1 MKKAVLLSTEENLL
15 QTMNED
21 LLDRNKDLK
30 NFCCLLQHQ
39 QGMSS
44 IAIDGRW
51 GSGKT
56 FFVKQCALLLS
67 STNSLSYLNQEMK
80 EKVYDSINDKDFIEN
95 LADNKF
101 LAVYYD
107 AWKNDTEEDPVLSLI
122 YEIIQQLDLK
132 GGLIDL
138 DNLSSVLASA
148 LSVVTGRDVTD
159 FFNKVKDL
167 KLLNNIKEEKKMDAI
182 LQKFF
187 VKALN
192 QKCERLVIFV
202 DELDRC
208 RPSFAIKVLE
218 RIEHYFVND
227 RITFVFSMNIEQLQH
242 TIKAFYGNDFDA
254 CRYLDRFFDIRLSLP
269 TTISNRFF
277 NSLNLNDYST
287 IDNVIMRIQDTCNL
301 SLREFCKYYN
311 TVKVAGVNY
320 DRGDIYNFLFTY
332 IVPLSLALKLSNIS
346 EHDEFIKGKNVQP
359 LLDLYDNEYG
369 AYIVQDLLNKDEIL
383 PSIEF
388 SNTFET
394 KDSIPVTVEDKLRD
408 LYNAI
413 FVKEYTFTDYNT
425 QLGKYCF
432 NKDSKR
438 IVLEADTLLGRYASY
453 E

>member
-1 MKKAVLLSTEENLL
+1 
-15 QTMNED
+15 MNED

-30 NFCCLLQHQ
+30 NFRRLLQHQ

-80 EKVYDSINDKDFIEN
+80 EKVYDSINYKDFVEN
-95 LADNKF
+95 LADNQF

-138 DNLSSVLASA
+138 DNLSSVLTST

-159 FFNKVKDL
+159 FFNKVKDVN
-167 KLLNNIKEEKKMDAI
+167 LLNNIQEEKKMDAI

-269 TTISNRFF
+269 TTISNRLF
-277 NSLNLNDYST
+277 NSLNLNDYSL
-287 IDNVIMRIQDTCNL
+287 IDNVIMRIQDTYNL

-311 TVKVAGVNY
+311 TVKVASVNY
-320 DRGDIYNFLFTY
+320 DRGNIYNFLFTY

-359 LLDLYDNEYG
+359 LLDLYDNEFG
-369 AYIVQDLLNKDEIL
+369 AYIVQELLNKDEIL

-388 SNTFET
+388 SNTFKT
-394 KDSIPVTVEDKLRD
+394 KDSIPVTVEDKLRE
-408 LYNAI
+408 LYHAI
-413 FVKEYTFTDYNT
+413 FIKEYTFTDYKI
-425 QLGKYCF
+425 QLGRYCF

-438 IVLEADTLLGRYASY
+438 IVLEADTLMGKYASY

>member
-21 LLDRNKDLK
+21 LLDRNKDLR
-30 NFCCLLQHQ
+30 NFCRLLQHQ

-138 DNLSSVLASA
+138 DNLSSVLTSA

-159 FFNKVKDL
+159 FFNKVKDVN
-167 KLLNNIKEEKKMDAI
+167 LLNNIQEEKKMDAI

-192 QKCERLVIFV
+192 QKCERLLIFV

-287 IDNVIMRIQDTCNL
+287 IDSVIMRIQDTYNL
-301 SLREFCKYYN
+301 SIREFCKYYD
-311 TVKVAGVNY
+311 TIKIAGVNY
-320 DRGDIYNFLFTY
+320 DRDETDNFLFIY
-332 IVPLSLALKLSNIS
+332 IVTLSLALKFTNIS
-346 EHDEFIKGKNVQP
+346 VHDEFIKGKNIQP
-359 LLDLYDNEYG
+359 LLDLYDNEFG
-369 AYIVQDLLNKDEIL
+369 AYIVQELLNKDEIL

-388 SNTFET
+388 SNTFKT
-394 KDSIPVTVEDKLRD
+394 KDSIPVIVEDKLRD

-413 FVKEYTFTDYNT
+413 FVKEYTFDDYKT
-425 QLGKYCF
+425 QLGNYCF

-438 IVLEADTLLGRYASY
+438 IVLEADTLMGRYASY

>member
-1 MKKAVLLSTEENLL
+1 M
-15 QTMNED
+15 
-21 LLDRNKDLK
+21 
-30 NFCCLLQHQ
+30 
-39 QGMSS
+39 
-44 IAIDGRW
+44 
-51 GSGKT
+51 
-56 FFVKQCALLLS
+56 
-67 STNSLSYLNQEMK
+67 
-80 EKVYDSINDKDFIEN
+80 
-95 LADNKF
+95 
-101 LAVYYD
+101 
-107 AWKNDTEEDPVLSLI
+107 
-122 YEIIQQLDLK
+122 
-132 GGLIDL
+132 
-138 DNLSSVLASA
+138 
-148 LSVVTGRDVTD
+148 TGRDVTD
-159 FFNKVKDL
+159 FFNKVKDV
-167 KLLNNIKEEKKMDAI
+167 KLLNNIQEEKKMDAI

-192 QKCERLVIFV
+192 QQCERLVIFV

-287 IDNVIMRIQDTCNL
+287 IDNVIMRIQDTYNL

-359 LLDLYDNEYG
+359 LLDLYDNEFG
-369 AYIVQDLLNKDEIL
+369 TYIVQDLLNKDEIL

-388 SNTFET
+388 SNTFKT
-394 KDSIPVTVEDKLRD
+394 KDSVPVIVEDKLRD

-432 NKDSKR
+432 NKDSKT
-438 IVLEADTLLGRYASY
+438 IILEADTLMGKYASY

>member
-30 NFCCLLQHQ
+30 NFCRLLQLQ

-80 EKVYDSINDKDFIEN
+80 EKVYDSINYKDFVEN

-138 DNLSSVLASA
+138 DNLSSVLTSA

-159 FFNKVKDL
+159 FFNKVKDVN
-167 KLLNNIKEEKKMDAI
+167 LLNNIQEEKKMDAI

-187 VKALN
+187 VEALN

-277 NSLNLNDYST
+277 DSLNLNDNYS
-287 IDNVIMRIQDTCNL
+287 IDNVIMRIQDTYNL
-301 SLREFCKYYN
+301 SLREFCKFYN
-311 TVKVAGVNY
+311 TVKVAGVNN
-320 DRGDIYNFLFTY
+320 DRGDIYNFLLTY
-332 IVPLSLALKLSNIS
+332 IVPLSLALKFTNIS
-346 EHDEFIKGKNVQP
+346 VHDEFIKGKNVQP
-359 LLDLYDNEYG
+359 LLDLYDNEFG
-369 AYIVQDLLNKDEIL
+369 AYIVQELLNKDEIL

-388 SNTFET
+388 NNTFKT
-394 KDSIPVTVEDKLRD
+394 KDSIPVTVEDKLRE
-408 LYNAI
+408 LYHAI
-413 FVKEYTFTDYNT
+413 FIKEYTFTDYKI
-425 QLGKYCF
+425 QLGRYCF
-432 NKDSKR
+432 NKDSKT
-438 IVLEADTLLGRYASY
+438 IILEADTLMGKYAIY

>member
-30 NFCCLLQHQ
+30 NFCRLLQHQ

-159 FFNKVKDL
+159 FFNKVKDIN
-167 KLLNNIKEEKKMDAI
+167 LLNNIQEEKKMDAI

-192 QKCERLVIFV
+192 QQCERLVIFV

-287 IDNVIMRIQDTCNL
+287 IDNVIMRIQDTYNL

-332 IVPLSLALKLSNIS
+332 IVPLSLALKFTNIS
-346 EHDEFIKGKNVQP
+346 VHDEFIKGKNIQP
-359 LLDLYDNEYG
+359 LLDLYDNEFG
-369 AYIVQDLLNKDEIL
+369 TYIVQELLNKDEIL

-388 SNTFET
+388 SNTFKT
-394 KDSIPVTVEDKLRD
+394 KDSVPVIVEDKLRE

-413 FVKEYTFTDYNT
+413 FVKEYTLTDYKT
-425 QLGKYCF
+425 QLGKYYF

>member
-30 NFCCLLQHQ
+30 NFCNLLQHQ

-56 FFVKQCALLLS
+56 FFVKQCALLLN
-67 STNSLSYLNQEMK
+67 STNSLSYLNKEMK
-80 EKVYDSINDKDFIEN
+80 EKVYKTVNDKGFIEN
-95 LADNKF
+95 LADNQF

-107 AWKNDTEEDPVLSLI
+107 AWKNDTEEDPVVSLI

-138 DNLSSVLASA
+138 NKMSSILTDVLC
-148 LSVVTGRDVTD
+148 VVTGRDFTD
-159 FFNKVKDL
+159 LFNKVKDVNLL
-167 KLLNNIKEEKKMDAI
+167 KNIQEEKNMDAI
-182 LQKFF
+182 LQEFF

-208 RPSFAIKVLE
+208 RPNFAIKVLE

-277 NSLNLNDYST
+277 DSLNLNDNYS
-287 IDNVIMRIQDTCNL
+287 IDNVIMRIQDTYNL

-320 DRGDIYNFLFTY
+320 DRDETDNFLFIY
-332 IVPLSLALKLSNIS
+332 IVTLSLALKFTNIS
-346 EHDEFIKGKNVQP
+346 VHDEFIKGKNIQP
-359 LLDLYDNEYG
+359 LLDLYDNEFG
-369 AYIVQDLLNKDEIL
+369 AYIAQELLNKDEIL
-383 PSIEF
+383 PIIEF
-388 SNTFET
+388 SNTFKT
-394 KDSIPVTVEDKLRD
+394 KDSIPVTVEDKLRE

-413 FVKEYTFTDYNT
+413 FVKEYTFTDHKR

-438 IVLEADTLLGRYASY
+438 IILEADTLLGRYASY

>member
-1 MKKAVLLSTEENLL
+1 
-15 QTMNED
+15 
-21 LLDRNKDLK
+21 
-30 NFCCLLQHQ
+30 
-39 QGMSS
+39 MSS

-138 DNLSSVLASA
+138 DNLSSVLTSA

-159 FFNKVKDL
+159 FFNKVKDVN
-167 KLLNNIKEEKKMDAI
+167 LLNNIQEEKKMDAI

-192 QKCERLVIFV
+192 QKCERLLIFV

-287 IDNVIMRIQDTCNL
+287 IDSVIMRIQDTYNL
-301 SLREFCKYYN
+301 SIREFCKYYD
-311 TVKVAGVNY
+311 TIKIAGVNY
-320 DRGDIYNFLFTY
+320 DRDETDNFLFIY
-332 IVPLSLALKLSNIS
+332 IVTLSLALKFTNIS
-346 EHDEFIKGKNVQP
+346 VHDEFIKGKNIQP
-359 LLDLYDNEYG
+359 LLDLYDNEFG
-369 AYIVQDLLNKDEIL
+369 AYIVQELLNKDEIL

-388 SNTFET
+388 SNTFKT
-394 KDSIPVTVEDKLRD
+394 KDSIPVIVEDKLRD

-413 FVKEYTFTDYNT
+413 FVKEYTFDDYKT
-425 QLGKYCF
+425 QLGNYCF

-438 IVLEADTLLGRYASY
+438 IVLEADTLMGRYASY

>member
-30 NFCCLLQHQ
+30 NFCRLLQHQ

-138 DNLSSVLASA
+138 DNLSSVLTSA

-159 FFNKVKDL
+159 FFNKVKDVN
-167 KLLNNIKEEKKMDAI
+167 LLNNIQEEKKMDAI

-192 QKCERLVIFV
+192 QKCERLLIFV

-277 NSLNLNDYST
+277 NSLNLNDDST
-287 IDNVIMRIQDTCNL
+287 IDSVIMRIQDTYNL
-301 SLREFCKYYN
+301 SIREFCKYYD
-311 TVKVAGVNY
+311 TIKIAGVNY
-320 DRGDIYNFLFTY
+320 DRDETDNFLFIY
-332 IVPLSLALKLSNIS
+332 IVTLSLALKFTNIS
-346 EHDEFIKGKNVQP
+346 VHDEFIKGKNIQP
-359 LLDLYDNEYG
+359 LLDLYDNEFG
-369 AYIVQDLLNKDEIL
+369 AYIVQELLNKDEIL

-388 SNTFET
+388 SNTFKT
-394 KDSIPVTVEDKLRD
+394 KDSIPVIVEDKLRD

-413 FVKEYTFTDYNT
+413 FVKEYTFDDYKT
-425 QLGKYCF
+425 QLGNYCF

-438 IVLEADTLLGRYASY
+438 IVLEADTLMGRYASY

>member
-30 NFCCLLQHQ
+30 NFCRLLQHQ

-138 DNLSSVLASA
+138 DNLSSILTSA

-159 FFNKVKDL
+159 FFNKVKDVN
-167 KLLNNIKEEKKMDAI
+167 LLNNIQAEKKMDAI

-192 QKCERLVIFV
+192 QQCERLVIFV

-227 RITFVFSMNIEQLQH
+227 RITFVFSINIEQLQY

-287 IDNVIMRIQDTCNL
+287 IDNVIMRIQDTYNL

-359 LLDLYDNEYG
+359 LLDLYDNEFG
-369 AYIVQDLLNKDEIL
+369 TYIVQDLLNKDEIL
-383 PSIEF
+383 PSIKF
-388 SNTFET
+388 NNASNT
-394 KDSIPVTVEDKLRD
+394 KDSIPVIVEDKLRD

-432 NKDSKR
+432 NKDSKT
-438 IVLEADTLLGRYASY
+438 IILEADTLMGKYASY

>member
-1 MKKAVLLSTEENLL
+1 
-15 QTMNED
+15 MNED

-30 NFCCLLQHQ
+30 NFRRLLQHQ

-80 EKVYDSINDKDFIEN
+80 EKVYDSINYKDFVEN
-95 LADNKF
+95 LADNQF

-138 DNLSSVLASA
+138 DNLSSVLTST

-159 FFNKVKDL
+159 FFNKIKDVN
-167 KLLNNIKEEKKMDAI
+167 LLNNIQEEKKMDAI

-187 VKALN
+187 VEALN

-287 IDNVIMRIQDTCNL
+287 IDNVIMRIQDTYNL
-301 SLREFCKYYN
+301 SFREFCKYYN
-311 TVKVAGVNY
+311 TVKVASVNY
-320 DRGDIYNFLFTY
+320 DRGNIYNFLFTY

-359 LLDLYDNEYG
+359 LLDLYDNELG
-369 AYIVQDLLNKDEIL
+369 TYIVQELLNKDEIL

-388 SNTFET
+388 SNTFKT
-394 KDSIPVTVEDKLRD
+394 KDSIPVTVEDKLRE
-408 LYNAI
+408 LYHAI

-432 NKDSKR
+432 NKDSKT
-438 IVLEADTLLGRYASY
+438 IILEADTLMGKYASY

>member
-30 NFCCLLQHQ
+30 NFCRLLQLQ

-80 EKVYDSINDKDFIEN
+80 EKVCDSINDKDFIEN

-159 FFNKVKDL
+159 FFNKIKDIN
-167 KLLNNIKEEKKMDAI
+167 LLNNIQEEKKMDAI

-287 IDNVIMRIQDTCNL
+287 IDNVIMRIQDTYNL

-320 DRGDIYNFLFTY
+320 DRGNIYNFLFTY

-359 LLDLYDNEYG
+359 LLDLYDNEFG
-369 AYIVQDLLNKDEIL
+369 AYIVQELLNKDEIL

-388 SNTFET
+388 SNTFKT
-394 KDSIPVTVEDKLRD
+394 KDSIPVTVEDKLRE
-408 LYNAI
+408 LYHAI

-432 NKDSKR
+432 NKDSKT
-438 IVLEADTLLGRYASY
+438 IILEADTLMGKYASY

>member
-159 FFNKVKDL
+159 FFNKVKDIN
-167 KLLNNIKEEKKMDAI
+167 LLNNIQEEKKMDAI

-192 QKCERLVIFV
+192 QQCERLVIFV

-287 IDNVIMRIQDTCNL
+287 IDNVIMRIQDTYNL

-359 LLDLYDNEYG
+359 LLDLYDNEFG
-369 AYIVQDLLNKDEIL
+369 TYIVQDLLNKDEIL
-383 PSIEF
+383 PSIKF
-388 SNTFET
+388 NNASNT
-394 KDSIPVTVEDKLRD
+394 KDSIPVIVEDKLRD

-432 NKDSKR
+432 NKDSKT
-438 IVLEADTLLGRYASY
+438 IILEADTLMGKYASY

>member
-30 NFCCLLQHQ
+30 NFCRLLQHQ

-159 FFNKVKDL
+159 FFNKVKDV

-277 NSLNLNDYST
+277 NSLNLNDHST
-287 IDNVIMRIQDTCNL
+287 IDSVIMRIQDTYNL
-301 SLREFCKYYN
+301 SLREFCKYYD
-311 TVKVAGVNY
+311 TVKVAGVKY
-320 DRGDIYNFLFTY
+320 DHGDIYNFLFIY
-332 IVPLSLALKLSNIS
+332 IVTLSLALKFTNIS
-346 EHDEFIKGKNVQP
+346 VHDEFIKGKNIQP
-359 LLDLYDNEYG
+359 LLDLYDNEFG
-369 AYIVQDLLNKDEIL
+369 AYIAQELLNKDEIL

-388 SNTFET
+388 SNTFKTE
-394 KDSIPVTVEDKLRD
+394 DSIPVTVEDKLRE

-413 FVKEYTFTDYNT
+413 FVKEYTFTDYKT
-425 QLGKYCF
+425 QLGRYCF
-432 NKDSKR
+432 NKGSKR

>member
-30 NFCCLLQHQ
+30 NFCRLLQHQ

-56 FFVKQCALLLS
+56 FFVKQCAILLS

-159 FFNKVKDL
+159 FFNKIKDIN
-167 KLLNNIKEEKKMDAI
+167 LLNNIQEEKKMDAI

-269 TTISNRFF
+269 TTISNRLF
-277 NSLNLNDYST
+277 NSLNLNDYSL
-287 IDNVIMRIQDTCNL
+287 IDNVIMRIQDTYNL

-311 TVKVAGVNY
+311 TVKVASVNN
-320 DRGDIYNFLFTY
+320 DCGDIYNFLLTY
-332 IVPLSLALKLSNIS
+332 IVPLSLALKFTNIS
-346 EHDEFIKGKNVQP
+346 VHDEFIKGKNVQP
-359 LLDLYDNEYG
+359 LLDLYDNEFG
-369 AYIVQDLLNKDEIL
+369 AYIVQELLNKDEIL

-388 SNTFET
+388 SNTFKT
-394 KDSIPVTVEDKLRD
+394 KDSIPVTVEDKLRE
-408 LYNAI
+408 LYHAI

-432 NKDSKR
+432 NKDSKT
-438 IVLEADTLLGRYASY
+438 IILEADTLMGKYASY

>member
-30 NFCCLLQHQ
+30 NFCRLLQHQ

-67 STNSLSYLNQEMK
+67 STNSLSYLNKEMK

-122 YEIIQQLDLK
+122 YEIIQQLNLK

-138 DNLSSVLASA
+138 DNMSSILTSA
-148 LSVVTGRDVTD
+148 LSVVTGRDVTN
-159 FFNKVKDL
+159 FFNNIEDVNLL
-167 KLLNNIKEEKKMDAI
+167 KNIQEEKKMDDI
-182 LQKFF
+182 LQEFF
-187 VKALN
+187 VEALDE
-192 QKCERLVIFV
+192 KCDRLVIFV

-208 RPSFAIKVLE
+208 RPSYAIKVLE

-277 NSLNLNDYST
+277 NSLNLNNNYT
-287 IDNVIMRIQDTCNL
+287 IDNVIMKIQDTYNL
-301 SLREFCKYYN
+301 SLREFCKYYD

-320 DRGDIYNFLFTY
+320 DRGEIYNFLFIY
-332 IVPLSLALKLSNIS
+332 IVTLSLALKFTNINL
-346 EHDEFIKGKNVQP
+346 HNEFIKGKNVQP
-359 LLDLYDNEYG
+359 LLDLYNNEFG

-383 PSIEF
+383 PSITF
-388 SNTFET
+388 NNALNTE
-394 KDSIPVTVEDKLRD
+394 DSISVTVEDKLRE
-408 LYNAI
+408 LYDAI

-432 NKDSKR
+432 DKDSKR

>member
-30 NFCCLLQHQ
+30 NFCRLLQHQ

-67 STNSLSYLNQEMK
+67 STNSLSYLNTEIK
-80 EKVYDSINDKDFIEN
+80 ERVYEIVKDKGFVEN
-95 LADNKF
+95 LADNQF

-138 DNLSSVLASA
+138 DNMSSILTSA
-148 LSVVTGRDVTD
+148 LSVVTGRDVTN
-159 FFNKVKDL
+159 FFNNATDVNLL
-167 KLLNNIKEEKKMDAI
+167 KNIQEEKKMDAI
-182 LQKFF
+182 LQQFF
-187 VKALN
+187 VEALN
-192 QKCERLVIFV
+192 EKCEKLVIFV

-277 NSLNLNDYST
+277 NSLNLNNNYT
-287 IDNVIMRIQDTCNL
+287 IDNVIMKIQDTYNL
-301 SLREFCKYYN
+301 SLREFCKYYD

-320 DRGDIYNFLFTY
+320 DRGEIYNFLFIY
-332 IVPLSLALKLSNIS
+332 IVTLSLALKFTNINL
-346 EHDEFIKGKNVQP
+346 HNEFIKGKNVQP
-359 LLDLYDNEYG
+359 LLDLYNNEFG

-383 PSIEF
+383 PSITF
-388 SNTFET
+388 NNALNTE
-394 KDSIPVTVEDKLRD
+394 DSISVTVEDKLRE
-408 LYNAI
+408 LYDAI
-413 FVKEYTFTDYNT
+413 FVKEYTFTDYKT

-432 NKDSKR
+432 NKDSKA
-438 IVLEADTLLGRYASY
+438 IVLEADTLMGKYADY

>member
-30 NFCCLLQHQ
+30 NFCRLLQHQ

-159 FFNKVKDL
+159 FFNKVKDIN
-167 KLLNNIKEEKKMDAI
+167 LLNNIQEEKKMDAI

-192 QKCERLVIFV
+192 QQCERLVIFV

-242 TIKAFYGNDFDA
+242 TIKAYYGNDFDA

-277 NSLNLNDYST
+277 NSLNLNDHST
-287 IDNVIMRIQDTCNL
+287 IDSVIMRIQDTYNL
-301 SLREFCKYYN
+301 SLREFCKYYD
-311 TVKVAGVNY
+311 TVKVAGVKY
-320 DRGDIYNFLFTY
+320 DHGDIYNFLFIY
-332 IVPLSLALKLSNIS
+332 IVTLSLALKFTNIS
-346 EHDEFIKGKNVQP
+346 MHDEFIKGKNIQP
-359 LLDLYDNEYG
+359 LLDLYDNEFG

-383 PSIEF
+383 PIIEF
-388 SNTFET
+388 SDAFKT

-408 LYNAI
+408 LYDAI
-413 FVKEYTFTDYNT
+413 FVKEYTITDYNT

-432 NKDSKR
+432 NKDSKT
-438 IVLEADTLLGRYASY
+438 IILEADTLMGKYASY

>member
-30 NFCCLLQHQ
+30 NFCRLLQHQ

-159 FFNKVKDL
+159 FFNKIKDV

-277 NSLNLNDYST
+277 NSLNLNDYSI
-287 IDNVIMRIQDTCNL
+287 IDNVIMRIQDTYNL

-320 DRGDIYNFLFTY
+320 DRGDIYDFLFTY

-359 LLDLYDNEYG
+359 LLDLYDNEFG
-369 AYIVQDLLNKDEIL
+369 TYIVQDLLNKDEIL
-383 PSIEF
+383 PSIKF
-388 SNTFET
+388 NNASNT
-394 KDSIPVTVEDKLRD
+394 KDSIPVIVEDKLRD

-432 NKDSKR
+432 DKDSKR

>member
-30 NFCCLLQHQ
+30 NFCRLLQHQ

-132 GGLIDL
+132 GGLIDF
-138 DNLSSVLASA
+138 DNLSSILTSA

-159 FFNKVKDL
+159 FFNKVKDVN
-167 KLLNNIKEEKKMDAI
+167 LLNNIQAEKKMDAI

-192 QKCERLVIFV
+192 QQCERLVIFV

-227 RITFVFSMNIEQLQH
+227 RITFVFSINIEQLQY

-287 IDNVIMRIQDTCNL
+287 IDNVIMRIQDTYNL

-359 LLDLYDNEYG
+359 LLDLYDNEFG
-369 AYIVQDLLNKDEIL
+369 TYIVQDLLNKDEIL
-383 PSIEF
+383 PSIKF
-388 SNTFET
+388 NNASNT
-394 KDSIPVTVEDKLRD
+394 KDSIPVIVEDKLRD

-432 NKDSKR
+432 NKDSKT
-438 IVLEADTLLGRYASY
+438 IILEADTLMGKYASY

>member
-30 NFCCLLQHQ
+30 NFCRLLQHQ

-56 FFVKQCALLLS
+56 FFVKQCALLLN
-67 STNSLSYLNQEMK
+67 STNSLSYLNTEIK
-80 EKVYDSINDKDFIEN
+80 ERVYEIVKDKGFIEN
-95 LADNKF
+95 LVDNQF

-122 YEIIQQLDLK
+122 YEIIKQLNLK

-138 DNLSSVLASA
+138 DNMSSILTSA
-148 LSVVTGRDVTD
+148 LSVVTGRDVTN
-159 FFNKVKDL
+159 FFNNIEDVNLL
-167 KLLNNIKEEKKMDAI
+167 KNIQKEKKMDDI
-182 LQKFF
+182 LQEFF
-187 VKALN
+187 VEALDE
-192 QKCERLVIFV
+192 KCDRLVIFV

-242 TIKAFYGNDFDA
+242 TIKAFYGSDFDA

-277 NSLNLNDYST
+277 GSLNLYDNCE
-287 IDNVIMRIQDTCNL
+287 IDNVIMRIQDTYNL
-301 SLREFCKYYN
+301 SLREFCKYYD
-311 TVKVAGVNY
+311 TVKVAGVKY
-320 DRGDIYNFLFTY
+320 DRDETDNFLFIY
-332 IVPLSLALKLSNIS
+332 IVTLSLALKFTNIS
-346 EHDEFIKGKNVQP
+346 VHDEFIKGKNIQP
-359 LLDLYDNEYG
+359 LLDLYDNEFG
-369 AYIVQDLLNKDEIL
+369 AYIVQELLNKDEIL

-388 SNTFET
+388 SNTFKT
-394 KDSIPVTVEDKLRD
+394 KDSIPVTVEDKLRE

-413 FVKEYTFTDYNT
+413 FVKEYTFTDYKT
-425 QLGKYCF
+425 QLGRYCF

-438 IVLEADTLLGRYASY
+438 IVLEADTLMGRYANY

>member
-159 FFNKVKDL
+159 FFNKVKDV

-208 RPSFAIKVLE
+208 RPSFAIKLLE

-287 IDNVIMRIQDTCNL
+287 IDNVIMRIQDTYNL

-311 TVKVAGVNY
+311 TVKIAGVNY

-359 LLDLYDNEYG
+359 LLDLYDNEFG
-369 AYIVQDLLNKDEIL
+369 TYIVQDLLNKDEIL
-383 PSIEF
+383 PSIKLNNA
-388 SNTFET
+388 SNT
-394 KDSIPVTVEDKLRD
+394 KDSIPVIVEDKLRA

-413 FVKEYTFTDYNT
+413 FVKEYTITDYNT

-438 IVLEADTLLGRYASY
+438 IILEADTLLGRYASY

>member
-30 NFCCLLQHQ
+30 NFCRLLQHQ

-138 DNLSSVLASA
+138 DNLSSILTSA

-159 FFNKVKDL
+159 FFNKVKDVN
-167 KLLNNIKEEKKMDAI
+167 LLNNIQAEKKMDAI

-192 QKCERLVIFV
+192 QQCERLVIFV

-227 RITFVFSMNIEQLQH
+227 RITFVFSINIEQLQY
-242 TIKAFYGNDFDA
+242 TIKAFYGIDFDA

-287 IDNVIMRIQDTCNL
+287 IDNVIMRIQDTYNL

-359 LLDLYDNEYG
+359 LLDLYDNEFG
-369 AYIVQDLLNKDEIL
+369 TYIVQDLLNKDEIL
-383 PSIEF
+383 PSIKF
-388 SNTFET
+388 NNASNT
-394 KDSIPVTVEDKLRD
+394 KDSIPVIVEDKLRD

-432 NKDSKR
+432 NKDSKT
-438 IVLEADTLLGRYASY
+438 IILEADTLMGKYASY

>member
-1 MKKAVLLSTEENLL
+1 MT
-15 QTMNED
+15 
-21 LLDRNKDLK
+21 
-30 NFCCLLQHQ
+30 
-39 QGMSS
+39 
-44 IAIDGRW
+44 
-51 GSGKT
+51 
-56 FFVKQCALLLS
+56 S
-67 STNSLSYLNQEMK
+67 STSRISRKEISPQISYH
-80 EKVYDSINDKDFIEN
+80 SIIRICDKDFIEN

-138 DNLSSVLASA
+138 DNLSSVLTSA

-159 FFNKVKDL
+159 FFNKVKDVN
-167 KLLNNIKEEKKMDAI
+167 LLNNIQEEKKMDAI

-192 QKCERLVIFV
+192 QKCERLLIFV

-287 IDNVIMRIQDTCNL
+287 IDSVIMRIQDTYNL
-301 SLREFCKYYN
+301 SIREFCKYYD
-311 TVKVAGVNY
+311 TIKIAGVNY
-320 DRGDIYNFLFTY
+320 DRDETDNFLFIY
-332 IVPLSLALKLSNIS
+332 IVTLSLALKFTNIS
-346 EHDEFIKGKNVQP
+346 VHDEFIKGKNIQP
-359 LLDLYDNEYG
+359 LLDLYDNEFG
-369 AYIVQDLLNKDEIL
+369 AYIVQELLNKDEIL

-388 SNTFET
+388 SNTFKT
-394 KDSIPVTVEDKLRD
+394 KDSIPVIVEDKLRD

-413 FVKEYTFTDYNT
+413 FVKEYTFDDYKT
-425 QLGKYCF
+425 QLGNYCF

-438 IVLEADTLLGRYASY
+438 IVLEADTLMGRYASY

>member
-30 NFCCLLQHQ
+30 NFCRLLQHQ

-67 STNSLSYLNQEMK
+67 STNSLSYLNKEMK

-122 YEIIQQLDLK
+122 YEIIQQLNLK

-138 DNLSSVLASA
+138 DNMSSILTSA
-148 LSVVTGRDVTD
+148 LSVVTGRDVTN
-159 FFNKVKDL
+159 FFNNIEDVNLL
-167 KLLNNIKEEKKMDAI
+167 KNIQEEKKMDDI
-182 LQKFF
+182 LQEFF
-187 VKALN
+187 VEALDE
-192 QKCERLVIFV
+192 KCDRLVIFV

-208 RPSFAIKVLE
+208 RPSYAIKVLE

-277 NSLNLNDYST
+277 NSLNLNNNYT
-287 IDNVIMRIQDTCNL
+287 IDNVIMKIQDTYNL
-301 SLREFCKYYN
+301 SLREFCKYYD

-320 DRGDIYNFLFTY
+320 DRGEIYNFLFIY
-332 IVPLSLALKLSNIS
+332 IVTLSLALKFTNINL
-346 EHDEFIKGKNVQP
+346 HNEFIKGKNVQP
-359 LLDLYDNEYG
+359 LLDLYNNEFG

-383 PSIEF
+383 PSITF
-388 SNTFET
+388 NNALNTE
-394 KDSIPVTVEDKLRD
+394 DSISVTVEDKLRE
-408 LYNAI
+408 LYDAI
-413 FVKEYTFTDYNT
+413 FVKEYTFTDYKT

-432 NKDSKR
+432 NKDSKA
-438 IVLEADTLLGRYASY
+438 IVLEADTLMGKYADY

>member
-30 NFCCLLQHQ
+30 NFCRLLQHQ

-159 FFNKVKDL
+159 FFNKVKDIN
-167 KLLNNIKEEKKMDAI
+167 LLNNIQEEKKMDAI

-192 QKCERLVIFV
+192 QQCERLVIFV

-287 IDNVIMRIQDTCNL
+287 IDNVIMRIQDTYNL

-359 LLDLYDNEYG
+359 LLDLYDNEFG
-369 AYIVQDLLNKDEIL
+369 TYIVQDLLNKDEIL
-383 PSIEF
+383 PSIKF
-388 SNTFET
+388 NNASNT
-394 KDSIPVTVEDKLRD
+394 KDSIPVIVEDKLRD

-432 NKDSKR
+432 NKDSK
-438 IVLEADTLLGRYASY
+438 IIILEADTLMGKYASY

>member
-30 NFCCLLQHQ
+30 NFCRLLQHQ

-159 FFNKVKDL
+159 FFNKVKDIN
-167 KLLNNIKEEKKMDAI
+167 LLNNIQEEKKMDAI

-192 QKCERLVIFV
+192 QQCERLVIFI

-227 RITFVFSMNIEQLQH
+227 RITFVFSINIEQLQY

-287 IDNVIMRIQDTCNL
+287 IDNVIMRIQDTYNL

-359 LLDLYDNEYG
+359 LLDLYDNEFG
-369 AYIVQDLLNKDEIL
+369 TYIVQDLLNKDEIL
-383 PSIEF
+383 PSIKF
-388 SNTFET
+388 NNASNT
-394 KDSIPVTVEDKLRD
+394 KDSIPVIVEDKLRD

-432 NKDSKR
+432 NKDSKT
-438 IVLEADTLLGRYASY
+438 IILEADTLMGKYASY

>member
-1 MKKAVLLSTEENLL
+1 MKKAVLLSTEENLI
-15 QTMNED
+15 QTMNKD
-21 LLDRNKDLK
+21 LLDRNKDLMS
-30 NFCCLLQHQ
+30 FCSLLQHQ

-56 FFVKQCALLLS
+56 FFVKQCALLLN
-67 STNSLSYLNQEMK
+67 STNSLSYLNTEIK
-80 EKVYDSINDKDFIEN
+80 EQVYKIVKDKGFREN
-95 LADNKF
+95 LADNQF

-132 GGLIDL
+132 GELIDL
-138 DNLSSVLASA
+138 NHISSILNSA
-148 LSVVTGRDVTD
+148 LCVVTGRDVTN
-159 FFNKVKDL
+159 FFNKAEDVN
-167 KLLNNIKEEKKMDAI
+167 LLNNIQKEKKMDDI
-182 LQKFF
+182 LQEFF
-187 VKALN
+187 VEALDE
-192 QKCERLVIFV
+192 KCDRLVIFV

-208 RPSFAIKVLE
+208 RPSYAIKVLE

-277 NSLNLNDYST
+277 NSLNLNNNYT
-287 IDNVIMRIQDTCNL
+287 IDNVIMKIQDTYNL
-301 SLREFCKYYN
+301 SLREFCKYYD

-320 DRGDIYNFLFTY
+320 DRGEIYNFLFIY
-332 IVPLSLALKLSNIS
+332 IVTLSLALKFTNINL
-346 EHDEFIKGKNVQP
+346 HNEFIKGKNVQP
-359 LLDLYDNEYG
+359 LLDLYNNEFG

-383 PSIEF
+383 TSITF
-388 SNTFET
+388 NNALNTE
-394 KDSIPVTVEDKLRD
+394 DSISVTVEDKLRE
-408 LYNAI
+408 LYDAI
-413 FVKEYTFTDYNT
+413 FVKEYTFTDYKT

-432 NKDSKR
+432 NKDSKA
-438 IVLEADTLLGRYASY
+438 IVLEADTLMGKYADY

>member
-30 NFCCLLQHQ
+30 NFCRLLQHQ

-56 FFVKQCALLLS
+56 FFVKQCALLLN
-67 STNSLSYLNQEMK
+67 STNSLSYLKKEMK
-80 EKVYDSINDKDFIEN
+80 EKVYDTINDKGFIEN
-95 LADNKF
+95 LADNQF

-107 AWKNDTEEDPVLSLI
+107 AWKNDTEEDPVVSLI

-138 DNLSSVLASA
+138 NKMSSILTDV
-148 LSVVTGRDVTD
+148 LSVVTGRDFTD
-159 FFNKVKDL
+159 LFNKVKDVNLL
-167 KLLNNIKEEKKMDAI
+167 KNIQEEKNMDAI
-182 LQKFF
+182 LQEFF
-187 VKALN
+187 VDALN
-192 QKCERLVIFV
+192 EKCDRLIIFV

-208 RPSFAIKVLE
+208 RPNFAVKLLE

-242 TIKAFYGNDFDA
+242 TIKVYYGNDFDA

-277 NSLNLNDYST
+277 NSLNLNDHST
-287 IDNVIMRIQDTCNL
+287 IDSVIMRIQDTYNL
-301 SLREFCKYYN
+301 SLREFCKYYD
-311 TVKVAGVNY
+311 TVKVAGVKY
-320 DRGDIYNFLFTY
+320 DHGDIYNFLFIY
-332 IVPLSLALKLSNIS
+332 IVTLSLALKLTNIS
-346 EHDEFIKGKNVQP
+346 VHDEFIKGKNIQP
-359 LLDLYDNEYG
+359 LLDLYDNEFG
-369 AYIVQDLLNKDEIL
+369 AYIVQDLLNKDEML
-383 PSIEF
+383 PSIKF
-388 SNTFET
+388 YDAFKT
-394 KDSIPVTVEDKLRD
+394 KDSILVTVEDKLRA

-413 FVKEYTFTDYNT
+413 FVKEYTLTDYKT

>member
-30 NFCCLLQHQ
+30 NFCRLLQHQ

-159 FFNKVKDL
+159 FFNKVKDV

-413 FVKEYTFTDYNT
+413 FVKEYTITDYNT

-432 NKDSKR
+432 NKDSKT
-438 IVLEADTLLGRYASY
+438 IILEADTLMGKYASY

>member
-1 MKKAVLLSTEENLL
+1 MKKAVLLSTKENLL

-30 NFCCLLQHQ
+30 NFCRLLQHQ

-138 DNLSSVLASA
+138 DNLSSVLTSA

-159 FFNKVKDL
+159 FFNKVKDVN
-167 KLLNNIKEEKKMDAI
+167 LLNNIQEEKKMDAI

-187 VKALN
+187 VEALN

-242 TIKAFYGNDFDA
+242 TIKAFYVNDFDA

-277 NSLNLNDYST
+277 DSLNLNDNYS
-287 IDNVIMRIQDTCNL
+287 IDNVIMRIQDTYNL
-301 SLREFCKYYN
+301 SLREFCKFYN

-320 DRGDIYNFLFTY
+320 DRDETDNFLFIY
-332 IVPLSLALKLSNIS
+332 IVTLSLALKFTNIS
-346 EHDEFIKGKNVQP
+346 VHDEFIKGKNVQP
-359 LLDLYDNEYG
+359 LLDLYDNEFG
-369 AYIVQDLLNKDEIL
+369 TYIVQDLLNKDEIL
-383 PSIEF
+383 PSKI
-388 SNTFET
+388 
-394 KDSIPVTVEDKLRD
+394 
-408 LYNAI
+408 
-413 FVKEYTFTDYNT
+413 
-425 QLGKYCF
+425 
-432 NKDSKR
+432 
-438 IVLEADTLLGRYASY
+438 
-453 E
+453 

>member
-30 NFCCLLQHQ
+30 NFCRLLQHQ

-80 EKVYDSINDKDFIEN
+80 KKVYDSINDKDFIEN

-122 YEIIQQLDLK
+122 YEIIQQLNLK

-138 DNLSSVLASA
+138 DNLSSVLTSA

-159 FFNKVKDL
+159 FFNKVKDIN
-167 KLLNNIKEEKKMDAI
+167 LLNIIKEEKKMDAI
-182 LQKFF
+182 LQEFF
-187 VKALN
+187 VEALN
-192 QKCERLVIFV
+192 EKCERLVIFV

-242 TIKAFYGNDFDA
+242 TIKTFYGNDFDA

-277 NSLNLNDYST
+277 NSLNLNDHST
-287 IDNVIMRIQDTCNL
+287 IDSVIMRIQDTYNL
-301 SLREFCKYYN
+301 SLREFCKYYD

-320 DRGDIYNFLFTY
+320 DHGDIYNFLFIY
-332 IVPLSLALKLSNIS
+332 IVTLSLALKFTNIS
-346 EHDEFIKGKNVQP
+346 LHDEFIKGKNIQP
-359 LLDLYDNEYG
+359 LLDLYDNEFG
-369 AYIVQDLLNKDEIL
+369 AYIVQELLNKDEIL
-383 PSIEF
+383 PSIKF
-388 SNTFET
+388 SDAFKT
-394 KDSIPVTVEDKLRD
+394 KDSITVTVEDKLRE
-408 LYNAI
+408 LYDAI
-413 FVKEYTFTDYNT
+413 FVKEYTFTDYKT
-425 QLGKYCF
+425 QLGKYWF
-432 NKDSKR
+432 NKDSKT
-438 IVLEADTLLGRYASY
+438 IILEADTLMGRYANY